1 MIADALSAVRFPV
14 SLSILSAPLQV
25 LEFKKIVAG
34 KCRMCERTRESEKNG
49 HCARKMYR
57 VQQFSYSL
65 NGPYS
70 LPEPL
75 LETVHGY

>member
-1 MIADALSAVRFPV
+1 MIADALSAVRYP
-14 SLSILSAPLQV
+14 ILYAPLQV
-25 LEFKKIVAG
+25 LEFKRVVAG
-34 KCRMCERTRESEKNG
+34 KCRTCERTRESEKNG
-49 HCARKMYR
+49 HCTRKMCR
-57 VQQFSYSL
+57 VQLFSYSL